1 MFYFECS
8 ISNVPIFAYI
18 YMHYS
23 IVFRMILFLFVP
35 FIHCVETLILFIL
48 DLTRQKGTTEELIRE
63 IEQKL
68 KHTSQAT
75 GSSNTS

>member
-1 MFYFECS
+1 MF
-8 ISNVPIFAYI
+8 
-18 YMHYS
+18 
-23 IVFRMILFLFVP
+23 LFLFVP
-35 FIHCVETLILFIL
+35 FIHCIETLILFIL

-75 GSSNTS
+75 GAVVVVSFASSALLKVYEKKIGVSFLTL